1 LVELGYTTSVNR
13 FCWDAVDE
21 KVTRTLKDYE
31 TLGKILS
38 DKLKSE
44 FGHENGGT
52 IDYKRASHDEFILRK
67 SDYFPKDE
75 VKECLKW

>member
-1 LVELGYTTSVNR
+1 LVELGYTTLVNR

>member
-1 LVELGYTTSVNR
+1 LVKPV
-13 FCWDAVDE
+13 
-21 KVTRTLKDYE
+21 K
-31 TLGKILS
+31 GKTAGESTNESRSEPVKSPGLDIMPMCKIFS

-67 SDYFPKDE
+67 SDYFPEYE